1 MKKIIILLLSILTTN
16 LYSQNIDVTEIEL
29 NYTGDSNPQ
38 NLTKGT
44 TKIYFS
50 ADNGIDG
57 EELWVHNSTT
67 NSTYLVKDIGNS
79 NALDNSIFLTIGDI
93 LYFTVNIGTE
103 LWRSDG
109 TELGTYLIK
118 HINSNS
124 WSNNTISQ
132 LFNYNNNIVF
142 GANDDINGQ
151 ELWISDGTTSG
162 TTLLKDIKVGSNSS
176 SPNNFFIFNGTLFFT
191 ADDGINGRELWT
203 SNGTTTGTMLFKNI
217 NSTNSDSILGGKF
230 IILNNAFYFYA
241 TNNINGFEL
250 WKSDGTVTGT
260 QLFKDITVGSNSSN
274 LVLIGAGTNNY
285 FIFEVNSTSIGTEL
299 WKSDGTVAGT
309 VLLKD
314 IYPGANNGVSDY
326 TQFAVLND
334 KIYFNAT
341 TNTNG
346 NELWGTDGTTV
357 GTQLIKDI
365 YTGTTSSD
373 IVALTA
379 SNSYLIFSAHDNTH
393 TYNSV
398 WRSNGTSVGTF
409 ELKDINLTQ
418 NSITNLS
425 FVEFNNKV
433 FFPAGYNTLNGV
445 ELWTTEGNNT
455 NTLLFKDISHRYAGM
470 TDFYDSAEIGGKLIF
485 TGNNGNGKEP
495 FITDGTI
502 SGSHIIKDINP
513 GSASPFF
520 TSSDFRSASYT
531 KAGNYVFFRATSAG
545 YGNEIWKTDGTEA
558 NTLMVKDIKVGSG
571 SSISEFPLFMEFNNI
586 FYFKAD
592 DGIHGE
598 ELWRSDGTNVG
609 TYMVKDINLGNAS
622 SMDGISN
629 IFQNSPTIK
638 NEKCYA
644 VLNGFLYFSA
654 YDGVDSSIWR
664 TDGTEI
670 GTVKVITI
678 PQSGNYDDRRII
690 INATNNKIFF
700 KTNTTN
706 SSYGNNSL
714 WSSDG
719 TQVGTTFLY
728 HANIEGSSLF
738 KKNIT
743 HNNNLYFTVFTTN
756 GNTLM
761 KSDGTASGTVV
772 VKDNFTNQET
782 FNALTSCGNNVYF
795 AVGSQGIISSE
806 ELWRTDGTTS
816 GTLELGDLTS
826 SSNESFLNC
835 NTCHQSNL
843 IFKKGIID
851 DNKIYYV
858 NANSTNADSFLTP
871 NILNSDN
878 FGENGYYIFT
888 DFYNFNN
895 KLLFSA
901 AKQYGGY
908 ELYSSEFNFP
918 LLNSTDFENNSK
930 NNIVIYPNPAKDS
943 INFQTYND
951 ESITKADIYDL
962 MGKKI
967 FTSEVINNKLQL
979 SNIDNGIYI
988 VNIHTNKSLYSAK
1001 IIIKK

>member
-1 MKKIIILLLSILTTN
+1 MKKIILLLLSIITNN

-38 NLTKGT
+38 NLTKGI

-50 ADNGIDG
+50 ADNEIDG
-57 EELWVHNSTT
+57 EELWVHNMTT
-67 NSTYLVKDIGNS
+67 NATYLVKDIGNS
-79 NALDNSIFLTIGDI
+79 NAIDNSIFLTVGDI

-118 HINSNS
+118 HVNSNS

-132 LFNYNNNIVF
+132 LFNYNNNVIF

-151 ELWISDGTTSG
+151 ELWISDGTTTG

-176 SPNNFFIFNGTLFFT
+176 FPNNFFTFNGTLFFT
-191 ADDGINGRELWT
+191 ADDGINGRELWK
-203 SNGTTTGTMLFKNI
+203 SDGTTTGTSIFKNI

-230 IILNNAFYFYA
+230 MILNNAFYFYA
-241 TNNINGFEL
+241 TDNINGFEL
-250 WKSDGTVTGT
+250 WKSDGTPTGT

-274 LVLIGAGTNNY
+274 QALVGAVTNNY
-285 FIFEVNSTSIGTEL
+285 FIFEVNSSSIGTEL

-314 IYPGANNGVSDY
+314 IYPGANHGVSDY

-341 TNTNG
+341 TGTNG
-346 NELWGTDGTTV
+346 NELWTTDGTTV

-365 YTGTTSSD
+365 YTGTTNSN
-373 IVALTA
+373 IAALTA
-379 SNSYLIFSAHDNTH
+379 TSNYLIFSAKDNTH
-393 TYNSV
+393 TYNTV
-398 WRSNGTSVGTF
+398 WKSNGTNAGTF

-433 FFPAGYNTLNGV
+433 FFPAGYNTKNGI
-445 ELWTTEGNNT
+445 ELWATDGNT
-455 NTLLFKDISHRYAGM
+455 ANTLLFKDISHRYDGM

-485 TGNNGNGKEP
+485 TGNNRNGKEP

-502 SGSHIIKDINP
+502 NGSHIIKDISP
-513 GSASPFF
+513 GSGSPFF

-545 YGNEIWKTDGTEA
+545 FGFEIWKTDGTEV
-558 NTLMVKDIKVGSG
+558 NTLMVKDIKVGGG
-571 SSISEFPLFMEFNNI
+571 SSISEFPLFLEFNNI
-586 FYFKAD
+586 FYFKAN

-598 ELWRSDGTNVG
+598 ELWRSDGTNAG
-609 TYMVKDINLGNAS
+609 TYMVKDINLGSAS
-622 SMDGISN
+622 SIERLSN
-629 IFQNSPTIK
+629 IFYNNPNIL
-638 NEKCYA
+638 NENCYA

-654 YDGVDSSIWR
+654 YDGIDNSIWR
-664 TDGTEI
+664 TDGTET
-670 GTVKVITI
+670 GTTKVISI
-678 PQSGNYDDRRII
+678 PQSVMDDYNNII
-690 INATNNKIFF
+690 INVTNNRFFF
-700 KTNTTN
+700 KNKSTNA
-706 SSYGNNSL
+706 SYGNNSL

-719 TQVGTTFLY
+719 TQAGTMLLY
-728 HANIEGSSLF
+728 HTNIAGSSLF
-738 KKNIT
+738 KKNIV

-772 VKDNFTNQET
+772 VKDNFTTQET
-782 FNALTSCGNNVYF
+782 FNALTSCGGNVYF
-795 AVGSQGIISSE
+795 AVGSQGIGSSE
-806 ELWRTDGTTS
+806 ELWRTDGTTLGS
-816 GTLELGDLTS
+816 IKLGDLTY
-826 SSNESFLNC
+826 SSNEDFYNC
-835 NTCHQSNL
+835 NTCYQGNL
-843 IFKKGIID
+843 LFKRNSINN
-851 DNKIYYV
+851 NKIYYV
-858 NANSTNADSFLTP
+858 NANSTNADGFLTP
-871 NILNSDN
+871 NIVNSEN
-878 FGENGYYIFT
+878 FGDVGYYIYT
-888 DFYNFNN
+888 DFYNLNN

-908 ELYSSEFNFP
+908 ELYSSEFDISLGNQ
-918 LLNSTDFENNSK
+918 DFEGNIK
-930 NNIVIYPNPAKDS
+930 NNIVIYPNPAKDY
-943 INFQTYND
+943 INFLVHND
-951 ESITKADIYDL
+951 EIVLKVNIYDL
-962 MGKKI
+962 LGKNI
-967 FTSEVINNKLQL
+967 LSSDIINNKLQL

-988 VNIHTNKSLYSAK
+988 VNIITDKSQYSAK